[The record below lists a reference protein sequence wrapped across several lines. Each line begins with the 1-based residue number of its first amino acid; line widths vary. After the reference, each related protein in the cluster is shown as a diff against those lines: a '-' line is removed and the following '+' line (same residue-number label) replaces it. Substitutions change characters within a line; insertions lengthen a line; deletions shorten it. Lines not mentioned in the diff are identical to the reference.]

1 MCNIAGYTSHQG
13 SFLHVTASGD
23 LVLDGTVT
31 KGQQNQTD
39 KTRKPATA
47 PLVSQR
53 QGIREMCRDISGRDA
68 ITYIN

>member
-1 MCNIAGYTSHQG
+1 MCNISGYTSHQG

-39 KTRKPATA
+39 ETHNPATE
-47 PLVSQR
+47 PRISQR
-53 QGIREMCRDISGRDA
+53 QGIREMCRDISGKDA
-68 ITYIN
+68 ITCIK

>member
-39 KTRKPATA
+39 ETRKSATE

-53 QGIREMCRDISGRDA
+53 QGIREMCRDISGKDVF
-68 ITYIN
+68 TYIN

>member
-39 KTRKPATA
+39 VTLKPATA
-47 PLVSQR
+47 PLVSKR
-53 QGIREMCRDISGRDA
+53 QGIREMCRDISGKDA

>member
-39 KTRKPATA
+39 EAHKPATA

-53 QGIREMCRDISGRDA
+53 QGVREMCRDISGKDA